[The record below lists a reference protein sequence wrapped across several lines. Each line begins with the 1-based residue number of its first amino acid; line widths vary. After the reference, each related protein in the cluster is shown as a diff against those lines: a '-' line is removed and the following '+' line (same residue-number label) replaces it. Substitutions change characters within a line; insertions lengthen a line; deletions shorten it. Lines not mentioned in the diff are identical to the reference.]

1 MLDICLTNETRTGA
15 LQLRPARLRQ
25 TALAVVEIEG
35 VEVPVV
41 NRIDTVV
48 DPIVGV
54 HRGIH
59 EEIHEKNEA
68 TIIVDDSS
76 QISPIQINTTC
87 TIRSTYPLNF
97 APVSQGPA
105 SASLLISSGQV
116 SLGAR

>member
-1 MLDICLTNETRTGA
+1 MRMMLDICLTNETRTGA

-54 HRGIH
+54 HNGIQ
-59 EEIHEKNEA
+59 EIHGEDEA
-68 TIIVDDSS
+68 GTMIVTDDSI
-76 QISPIQINTTC
+76 QISPIRCQINSTTSSEHS
-87 TIRSTYPLNF
+87 IYPLDF
-97 APVSQGPA
+97 APYRSNKP
-105 SASLLISSGQV
+105 
-116 SLGAR
+116 RPRFD